1 MNEHLLK
8 IKEEQKEL
16 ARRIRS
22 GKRGR
27 KPGLRDDE
35 DPDWNDLDY
44 NRYDFRHKHI
54 AYCTI
59 RGRSRQQI
67 ECPRADNLPDE
78 SRIKR
83 IIEGYDEAIRVGE
96 KRLTA

>member
-8 IKEEQKEL
+8 MKEEQKEL

-27 KPGLRDDE
+27 KPALRDDE
-35 DPDWNDLDY
+35 DPDWNNLY
-44 NRYDFRHKHI
+44 WNKYVFRHKHI

-67 ECPRADNLPDE
+67 ECPRKDNLPDE
-78 SRIKR
+78 DYIKSF
-83 IIEGYDEAIRVGE
+83 IEEFNEAVCVSE